1 MRYVF
6 DRMDIS
12 AHHRRPFAIPFAT
25 PAITTFALIAARSRS
40 VHTGAMLDLERILAV
55 ILLSLTTVCFAAHA
69 AMPDDVDKRALAIL
83 KKMTLD
89 EKLDYIGGINGF
101 YIRGNKRL
109 GLPEFKM
116 ADGPIGVRNYGPS
129 TAYAAGI
136 ALAASWD
143 EELANQ
149 VGTMIGKDAR
159 ARGVHFL
166 LGPAVNIYRTP
177 MCGRNFEYFGED
189 PFLASRMAVGYI
201 KGVQAQGVTATVKH
215 FMGNN
220 SELNRHHTSSDI
232 DERTMREIYLPTFE
246 AAVREAKVGAIMNS
260 YNLVNGVHM
269 TQNDYLNNQVAKKEW
284 GFDGI
289 LMSDWSATYDGVAAA
304 KAGLDLEMPSGKF
317 MNRESLGAAIK
328 DGKVSLAT
336 IDDKV
341 LRILRTA
348 IRFGWLDRDQTD
360 RSWPLFSE
368 EGRKLA
374 LETARASMV
383 LLKNQH
389 SLLPLDKGKIKNVA
403 LIGPDA
409 HPAVPVGG
417 GSAQVRPFVAV
428 SYLEGLSSYLAD
440 SGSVTWSRGL
450 VPLGEIFDT
459 SSFVTATSGGKPGLA
474 GEYFTNKDLAGTPA
488 VTRTD
493 EHLNFWSESGAQ
505 WPAGLDREFSAR
517 WSGFFVPTSSS
528 DHRFSISSYGLDGYR
543 LFVDNK
549 KVIDRIGQTQ
559 PILHTTLKLQAGK
572 AYAVRLEYI
581 HFDHHAQLGMG
592 VRKVA
597 DLIAPE
603 AKLLAARADVAV
615 VLAGFDPSNE
625 GEGQDRTFQLP
636 AGQDDLITMVR
647 NANRNTIVAITSG
660 GGVDMSR
667 WVDGTRA
674 IVQAWYPGQEGGR
687 ALAQLLFG
695 DFSPSGK
702 LPVTFER
709 RLEDDATIGSYIP
722 DKDGKIAYREG
733 VFLGYR
739 HFDKAGTEPLFPF
752 GHGLSYTKFKYGN
765 LAVTPA
771 VMAVDDVLTVA
782 FDVTNQGKRGGAE
795 VAQIY
800 VGDHH
805 AQVGRPPKELKGFA
819 KVKLAPGQTKRVKI
833 ALDRRA
839 FSYFDDKAMAWR
851 AAPGE
856 FDILVGSSS
865 QQIEL
870 RGKAA
875 LK

>member
-1 MRYVF
+1 
-6 DRMDIS
+6 
-12 AHHRRPFAIPFAT
+12 
-25 PAITTFALIAARSRS
+25 
-40 VHTGAMLDLERILAV
+40 VHTGAMLDLGRTLAV
-55 ILLSLTTVCFAAHA
+55 IILSLTTFGFAVHA
-69 AMPDDVDKRALAIL
+69 ATPDDADKRALGIL

-89 EKLDYIGGINGF
+89 EKLDYLGGINGF
-101 YIRGNKRL
+101 YIRGIERL

-116 ADGPIGVRNYGPS
+116 ADGPIGVRNFGPS
-129 TAYAAGI
+129 AAYAAGI

-143 EELANQ
+143 QDLANQ
-149 VGTMIGKDAR
+149 VGAMIGKDAR

-166 LGPAVNIYRTP
+166 LGPGVNIYRTP
-177 MCGRNFEYFGED
+177 LCGRNFEYFGED
-189 PFLASRMAVGYI
+189 PFLAARMAVGYI

-220 SELNRHHTSSDI
+220 SELNRHHTSSDM
-232 DERTMREIYLPTFE
+232 DTRTMREIYLPTFE

-269 TQNDYLNNQVAKKEW
+269 TQNDWLNNQVAKKEW

-289 LMSDWSATYDGVAAA
+289 LMSDWDATYDAVAAA
-304 KAGLDLEMPSGKF
+304 NGGLDLEMPSGKF
-317 MNRESLGAAIK
+317 MNRTNLDAAIK
-328 DGKVSLAT
+328 EGKVAVAT

-348 IRFGWLDRDQTD
+348 IRFGWLDREQTD
-360 RSWPLFSE
+360 HAWPLFAE
-368 EGRKLA
+368 EGRMLA
-374 LETARASMV
+374 LETAKASMV
-383 LLKNQH
+383 LLKNQDG
-389 SLLPLDKGKIKNVA
+389 LLPLDKGKVKSVA

-409 HPAVPVGG
+409 YPAVPVGG

-428 SYLEGLSSYLAD
+428 SYLEGLSSYLA
-440 SGSVTWSRGL
+440 GGANLTWSRGL
-450 VPLGEIFDT
+450 VPLGEIFE
-459 SSFVTATSGGKPGLA
+459 SNAFVTAAAGGKPGLV
-474 GEYFTNKDLAGTPA
+474 GEYFTNQDLEGAPVA
-488 VTRTD
+488 TRT
-493 EHLNFWSESGAQ
+493 EERLNFWSESGAQ
-505 WPAGLDREFSAR
+505 WPAGLGREFSAR
-517 WSGFFVPTSSS
+517 WNGVFVPTSSG
-528 DHRFSISSYGLDGYR
+528 DHRFSISSYGLDVYR
-543 LFVDNK
+543 LFIDGK
-549 KVIDRIGQTQ
+549 KVIDRAGQPQ
-559 PILHTTLKLQAGK
+559 PIQHATLKLHAGK
-572 AYAVRLEYI
+572 TYAIRLEYV
-581 HFDHHAQLGMG
+581 HFDHHARIGMG

-597 DLIAPE
+597 DLVAPE

-636 AGQDDLITMVR
+636 AGQDELIAMVR
-647 NANRNTIVAITSG
+647 NANKNTIVVVTAG
-660 GGVDMSR
+660 GSVDMSR
-667 WVDGTRA
+667 WVDGTHA

-709 RLEDDATIGSYIP
+709 RLEDGATFGSYLP

-739 HFDKAGTEPLFPF
+739 HFDKAGTKPLFPF

-765 LAVTPA
+765 LAVSPA
-771 VMAVDDVLTVA
+771 AMAADGVVTVA
-782 FDVTNQGKRGGAE
+782 FDVTNQGRREGAE

-800 VGDHH
+800 VGDRQK
-805 AQVGRPPKELKGFA
+805 AVSRPPKELKGFA
-819 KVKLAPGQTKRVKI
+819 KVKLAPGQTKRVQVV
-833 ALDRRA
+833 LDRRA
-839 FSYFDDKAMAWR
+839 FSYYDEKAKAWK
-851 AAPGE
+851 AAPGD

-870 RGKAA
+870 RGKAT